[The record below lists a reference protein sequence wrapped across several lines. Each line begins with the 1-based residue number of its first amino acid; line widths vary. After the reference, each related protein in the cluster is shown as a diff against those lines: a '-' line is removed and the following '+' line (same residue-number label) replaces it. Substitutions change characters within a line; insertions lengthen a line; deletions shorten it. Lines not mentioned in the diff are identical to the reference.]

1 MKYTT
6 TPVSAPESTILAA
19 DTYVAIPFTVTETD
33 VVKAGYPMAKTGKKA
48 SATTGVSDAAV
59 TDAIGILLHTVDP
72 SVNPNGAL
80 LIQGVVD
87 QKKAKASSGFSFTAD
102 DVAALHKSFSVTTS
116 ALMLNG
122 GKNHGFSEIFHF
134 RCDC

>member
-1 MKYTT
+1 MKYTN

-19 DTYVAIPFTVTETD
+19 DTYVAIPFTVKEINA
-33 VVKAGYPMAKTGKKA
+33 VQAGYPMAKTGLKA
-48 SATTGVSDAAV
+48 AATTGTSAADAA

-72 SVNPNGAL
+72 AVNPNGAL

-102 DVAALHKSFSVTTS
+102 DVAALHKAVPAVF
-116 ALMLNG
+116 
-122 GKNHGFSEIFHF
+122 F
-134 RCDC
+134 RDNIGTNA

>member
-6 TPVSAPESTILAA
+6 TLVSAPESTILAA

-48 SATTGVSDAAV
+48 AATTGSSDAAG
-59 TDAIGILLHTVDP
+59 TDAFGFLLHPVDP
-72 SVNPNGAL
+72 AVNPNGAL

-87 QKKAKASSGFSFTAD
+87 QKKAKASSGFSFTGVVFSYD
-102 DVAALHKSFSVTTS
+102 IQKNSIKEKERQSKSVP
-116 ALMLNG
+116 A
-122 GKNHGFSEIFHF
+122 
-134 RCDC
+134 R

>member
-1 MKYTT
+1 MKYTN

-19 DTYVAIPFTVTETD
+19 DTYVAIPFTVTEST

-48 SATTGVSDAAV
+48 VATTGSADTAA

-72 SVNPNGAL
+72 SINPNGAL

-87 QKKAKASSGFSFTAD
+87 MEKAKASSGYGYAED
-102 DVAALHKSFSVTTS
+102 DLKALHKAVPAVF
-116 ALMLNG
+116 
-122 GKNHGFSEIFHF
+122 F
-134 RCDC
+134 RDDVGAKGE